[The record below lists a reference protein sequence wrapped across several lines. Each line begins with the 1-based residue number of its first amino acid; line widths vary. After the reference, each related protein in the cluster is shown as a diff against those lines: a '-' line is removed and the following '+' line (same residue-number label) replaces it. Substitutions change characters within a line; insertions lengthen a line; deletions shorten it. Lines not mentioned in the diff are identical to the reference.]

1 MGGELGNQTYI
12 DLLESS
18 ALFPP
23 NFTLIGKDDIYTNL
37 LWKIWCFEFSRI
49 SRRDRVGKEKKKKMI
64 FFIYF
69 FVKVQCCVRVRASI
83 FQVLTRNSG
92 GDRALGNIFRF
103 LAGPAR
109 MVVRSIS
116 STFHRRRISNSRTP
130 GVRMSSAHVRPRH
143 KTG

>member
-49 SRRDRVGKEKKKKMI
+49 SRRDRVGKEKKKNDI
-64 FFIYF
+64 FHILFCEGAMLCQGQGF
-69 FVKVQCCVRVRASI
+69 HFSSP
-83 FQVLTRNSG
+83 NSKQ
-92 GDRALGNIFRF
+92 RWR
-103 LAGPAR
+103 
-109 MVVRSIS
+109 
-116 STFHRRRISNSRTP
+116 
-130 GVRMSSAHVRPRH
+130 
-143 KTG
+143 